1 METHQMDMDA
11 RDAAYRQEIHRLVR
25 QQRVPAQKA
34 EPKAFLA
41 EFNHF
46 DNLGFD
52 VDIHKRPWI
61 IKKRTPNDPRPIRRS
76 FTSCYDFKAMT
87 ALQKC
92 PGHAGSHGC
101 SECQSLI
108 LTPELQS

>member
-25 QQRVPAQKA
+25 QQSVPAQKA
-34 EPKAFLA
+34 ELKVFLA

-46 DNLGFD
+46 DNFGFD
-52 VDIHKRPWI
+52 VDIYKRPWI
-61 IKKRTPNDPRPIRRS
+61 IKNRTPNAPRPIRRS

-92 PGHAGSHGC
+92 PGYAVSRGC
-101 SECQSLI
+101 SVCQSLT
-108 LTPELQS
+108 LTQVLRL

>member
-1 METHQMDMDA
+1 MDMDA

-52 VDIHKRPWI
+52 VDIHNACQMVMRG
-61 IKKRTPNDPRPIRRS
+61 IRGEPV
-76 FTSCYDFKAMT
+76 M
-87 ALQKC
+87 
-92 PGHAGSHGC
+92 
-101 SECQSLI
+101 
-108 LTPELQS
+108 

>member
-1 METHQMDMDA
+1 MEMHQMDMDA

-41 EFNHF
+41 KFNHF
-46 DNLGFD
+46 DNFGFD
-52 VDIHKRPWI
+52 VDIYKRPWI

-101 SECQSLI
+101 SECQSQ
-108 LTPELQS
+108 TPTQVLRL

>member
-1 METHQMDMDA
+1 METHQMDVDA
-11 RDAAYRQEIHRLVR
+11 RDAAYRQELHQLVR
-25 QQRVPAQKA
+25 QQSDPAQKA
-34 EPKAFLA
+34 ELKAFLA

-46 DNLGFD
+46 DNFGFD
-52 VDIHKRPWI
+52 VDIYKRPWI
-61 IKKRTPNDPRPIRRS
+61 IKKRVPNDSRPIRRS
-76 FTSCYDFKAMT
+76 FTSCYDFKAMA

-101 SECQSLI
+101 SECRSLI